1 MKNAEEILANEF
13 DCKPADLGNL
23 HNLIT
28 HKINKSKI
36 IHAMEAFGKLKF
48 EEARQDA
55 VRTNVVKRT
64 KTTTAHH
71 FIRTMNESLLQS
83 DDKKQCNDTMEWIK
97 RVIDSCN
104 NTIHFEYAQ
113 VLVDLFKEKCQDELE
128 KLEIQDYY
136 NLAFNEVHFV
146 IK

>member
-13 DCKPADLGNL
+13 NCKPGDLRT
-23 HNLIT
+23 LINA
-28 HKINKSKI
+28 KIDKSKI
-36 IHAMEAFGKLKF
+36 IKAMEAFGKFRLD
-48 EEARQDA
+48 EARQDA
-55 VRTNVVKRT
+55 IRSNAVKVA
-64 KTTTAHH
+64 TTVTPHQ
-71 FIRTMNESLLQS
+71 FIRTVAESLNEE
-83 DDKKQCNDTMEWIK
+83 KQCNNTLEWIK

-113 VLVDLFKEKCQDELE
+113 VLVDLFKEKCTDELE

-136 NLAFNEVHFV
+136 NIAFNEVHFV